1 VFGWSTVDHG
11 EGCKPKMYKED
22 TGPDCVCGRAMTDGL
37 DVVIYTV
44 VQKKRA
50 NFGGL

>member
-1 VFGWSTVDHG
+1 MESQLTQQLLHKIGSRRIALISL
-11 EGCKPKMYKED
+11 EKMNGYQI
-22 TGPDCVCGRAMTDGL
+22 RQ
-37 DVVIYTV
+37 IYTV